1 VTKFFR
7 DNLSI
12 VCYPMKIWKKRIE
25 FREKNFEEY
34 LVRKYKPKYN
44 SVLGRRHIH
53 FKRV

>member
-1 VTKFFR
+1 MQT
-7 DNLSI
+7 DENL
-12 VCYPMKIWKKRIE
+12 E
-25 FREKNFEEY
+25 EKNFEEY